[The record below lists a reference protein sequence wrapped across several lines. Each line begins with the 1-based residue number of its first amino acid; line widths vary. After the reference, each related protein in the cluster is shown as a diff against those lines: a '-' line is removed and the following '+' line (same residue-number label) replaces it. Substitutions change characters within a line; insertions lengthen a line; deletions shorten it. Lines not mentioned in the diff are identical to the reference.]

1 MALKARLRKN
11 IHDWGATV
19 AGILMALGT
28 AWGTIDF
35 STFDIKTDWKRLI
48 IPTMIALGG
57 YFSKFKQ
64 KEDGTREGKQDI
76 KEG

>member
-1 MALKARLRKN
+1 MALSKKFKENLR
-11 IHDWGATV
+11 DWGATV

-35 STFDIKTDWKRLI
+35 STFDIRTDWERLI
-48 IPTMIALGG
+48 VPTMIALGG

-64 KEDGTREGKQDI
+64 IKKEDGP